1 MGLFRE
7 LQRRNVY
14 RVAIAYAVTAWLLAQ
29 VSDLALGAFGAPPW
43 VQKTIL
49 FLLALGFP
57 VACLLAWAYE
67 LTPDG
72 IKRSKDVGAVE
83 DAPVPRHQ
91 PLDLLIIV
99 VLVVAVVVLV
109 FDRFDRAGETVEV
122 VQETVRPSVAILP
135 FVNRSAVEQDAFF
148 VDGVHEDL
156 LRQIAGIGSIKTIS
170 RTSVVQYRDSAKSA
184 PEIARELGVDTVLEG
199 GVQRA
204 GKQVRI
210 NVQLIDATT
219 DEYLWSESFDRELS
233 AENIFAIQSEIA
245 AAVARSLEATLTP
258 RERTGLR
265 KIPTDNLE
273 ALEAYF
279 EGRRLMET
287 RNSTKL
293 LTAAQLFETAI
304 NLDPEFALAYVAL
317 ADTYRLQSNYGG
329 LPRDIADTKGQQAVE
344 KALQLDD
351 QLGEAYASLANL
363 RRRSGDHTGAEQ
375 AFLRGIELSPNY
387 APLYQWYGEYLTW
400 QDPQPDKAVRYGQM
414 AVALDPQS
422 PIIRGDYAETLTG
435 AGRFDESLAQYQ
447 KSVEFDP
454 EFAVGYSGI
463 GREYRYSFGRL
474 ADAAAA
480 FRKAVELNPEYPWP
494 YMELAKIHLDL
505 GNLDQAADWLDEL
518 QEVSPGHRARDYG
531 LLNLHQHLEKP
542 DDARIAAQEILEA
555 LPYHLEALRFLR
567 DDDLSRG
574 DAESARSRYIAA
586 YPELNQGESPR
597 VNKGNLEAA
606 VDFACVLFATN
617 EDDLAGKLLTSSLQF
632 AAEAPRVGFFGYEI
646 ADAKAYA
653 MLGERDQAIHRLR
666 TAVDAGWRTDWR
678 LHLEFDSCLGHLH
691 DDPGYRAEIERIR
704 QDMRAQ
710 REQFER

>member
-1 MGLFRE
+1 MGFFRQ

-29 VSDLALGAFGAPPW
+29 ISDLALGTFDAPPW

-67 LTPDG
+67 LTPEG
-72 IKRSKDVGAVE
+72 IRRSKDVEAT
-83 DAPVPRHQ
+83 
-91 PLDLLIIV
+91 
-99 VLVVAVVVLV
+99 
-109 FDRFDRAGETVEV
+109 AGETGPGHRPLDMLIIAVLAIAVAVLAIDRFEQPDESAV
-122 VQETVRPSVAILP
+122 SQQERGRPSVAILP

-170 RTSVVQYRDSAKSA
+170 RTSVVQYRDSTKSA

-204 GKQVRI
+204 GRQVRI
-210 NVQLIDATT
+210 NVQLIDAKT
-219 DEYLWSESFDRELS
+219 DEYLWSESFDRQLS

-258 RERTGLR
+258 SEQTGLR

-287 RNSTKL
+287 RNAVNL
-293 LTAAQLFETAI
+293 LTAAELFENAI
-304 NLDPEFALAYVAL
+304 DLDPEFALAYVAL
-317 ADTYRLQSNYGG
+317 ADTYRLRSNYGS
-329 LPRDIADTKGQQAVE
+329 LPHDVANAKGQEAVDT
-344 KALQLDD
+344 ALRLDD

-363 RRRSGDHTGAEQ
+363 RRRRGDYAGAEQ

-387 APLYQWYGEYLTW
+387 APLYQWYGEYLIW
-400 QDPQPDKAVRYGQM
+400 EDAEPDEAVRYSEM

-435 AGRFDESLAQYQ
+435 AGRHDEALAQYR
-447 KSVEFDP
+447 KSVEIDP

-463 GREYRYSFGRL
+463 GREYRYSYGRF

-480 FRKAVELNPEYPWP
+480 IKKAIQLSPEYPWL
-494 YMELAKIHLDL
+494 YLELANIHLDW
-505 GNLDQAADWLDEL
+505 GEPDQAAAWLDEIR
-518 QEVSPGHRARDYG
+518 VINP
-531 LLNLHQHLEKP
+531 
-542 DDARIAAQEILEA
+542 AQCA
-555 LPYHLEALRFLR
+555 
-567 DDDLSRG
+567 
-574 DAESARSRYIAA
+574 
-586 YPELNQGESPR
+586 
-597 VNKGNLEAA
+597 
-606 VDFACVLFATN
+606 
-617 EDDLAGKLLTSSLQF
+617 SS
-632 AAEAPRVGFFGYEI
+632 
-646 ADAKAYA
+646 
-653 MLGERDQAIHRLR
+653 
-666 TAVDAGWRTDWR
+666 
-678 LHLEFDSCLGHLH
+678 
-691 DDPGYRAEIERIR
+691 RIR
-704 QDMRAQ
+704 TG
-710 REQFER
+710 

>member
-400 QDPQPDKAVRYGQM
+400 QDRQPDKAVGYGQM

-422 PIIRGDYAETLTG
+422 PIIRGDYAETLAG
-435 AGRFDESLAQYQ
+435 AGRFDEALAQYQ
-447 KSVEFDP
+447 ESVKFDP

-474 ADAAAA
+474 ADAVAA
-480 FRKAVELNPEYPWP
+480 FHKAVELSSEYPWP

-505 GNLDQAADWLDEL
+505 GNPDQAADWLDEL
-518 QEVSPGHRARDYG
+518 QEVNPGHRARNYG
-531 LLNLHQHLEKP
+531 LLYLHQHLGKP
-542 DDARIAAQEILEA
+542 DDARIAARKVLEA

-574 DAESARSRYIAA
+574 DAKSARSRYDTA
-586 YPELNQGESPR
+586 YPDLIQGESPH
-597 VNKGNLEAA
+597 VDASNLEAA
-606 VDFACVLFATN
+606 VDFACVLLSTN
-617 EDDLAGKLLTSSLQF
+617 EDGLARTLLTSSLQL

-653 MLGERDQAIHRLR
+653 MLGERDQAIDRLR
-666 TAVDAGWRTDWR
+666 TAIDADWRTDWR
-678 LHLEFDSCLGHLH
+678 LHLEFDGCLAPLH
-691 DDPGYRAEIERIR
+691 DDPEYQAQIERIR
-704 QDMRAQ
+704 QDMKAQ
-710 REQFER
+710 RKQLER